1 MQVTVPIY
9 QRKRGGMTEWITLGL
24 AGFTR
29 RRTGAQQAKL
39 HQQLVDDLRKAI
51 ETAKPAELASFDLKK
66 GTQLRRVRIEITI
79 ADDGKRKRVSGI
91 IPLIVEPRAATAERN
106 IEIGYHPERQ
116 DEWFPIDPVAPL
128 EDQAST
134 WFQRA
139 WGELSVST
147 VDDLWSDGKDLVRA
161 LAFSAQP
168 QSLLDQIAGKR
179 KGLWDDLISETENTG
194 PTQKSK
200 PKRQG
205 MKVLPNLGV
214 DRTARR
220 SALEQPAGAPR
231 SPYREQL
238 QMLLGGPNKRST
250 IVVGPPGVGKTTLI
264 DVFLDDLLLFED
276 FVSHR
281 NLDKITHVWEIAGK
295 RIIAGMSYVGDW
307 EQRVSELLED
317 ARGRKIILYVPDLHA
332 FGRIGQARDSSRSIA
347 DVMRGPVAR
356 GEVIVIGEAT
366 EEQLARLEQ
375 DAPTFAS
382 LFARVHLPEASSEQT
397 FRMLLT
403 AARQLEAERNIAFEP
418 MALRTLLELGSALL
432 AQRALPGKALELLR
446 NVADEATARGA
457 GLQWVHPNNIMQHL
471 STRTGLPQAL
481 LDVNKPLPSHD
492 VERELTSRVI
502 GQAPAVRSATDLV
515 MRIRAGLTDP
525 RRPYGVYLF
534 TGPTGT
540 GKTELAKAIAKY
552 LYGSDERLLRFDM
565 GELAGPDAPSRL
577 IGDRWDPEGS
587 LTRAVHE
594 QPFCVVLFDE
604 IEKAHPSV
612 SNLFL
617 QLFDEG
623 RLTDAAGNTASF
635 KHAVIIMT
643 SNLGARREAK
653 VGFGE
658 DPRGVMQDIAHA
670 VRNFFPPEL
679 FNRIDEI
686 VPFAPLTQDVA
697 IEVAQKEL
705 TKLLARRG
713 VTARHIFVQANR
725 AVVERVAAEAFQQRD
740 GARSL
745 KRFLE
750 DRIGSLIGEEIAR
763 APAAMLRVLHLFASS
778 RGASDQPFR
787 VDQEALTEATAIDLR
802 SVLEPLL
809 DQPAEALIAHVQ
821 GLVAELEAIEQSPEL
836 AALADRIREALSGLS
851 RGEHEE
857 ADAVFRLD
865 GLRGLVR
872 SLNDRVESLL
882 VTSRELDHEALER
895 KHFSHETFESGSKFS
910 WVRRRL
916 RVLGGGQD
924 APDPRTRSSR
934 ALLGTIAEAAFLR
947 HALAA
952 AHDPTRHGVAIELQP
967 LGPGVPHT
975 RLLQPLL
982 AAYLGVLAPA
992 GAHRR
997 GDLDG
1002 WAIVGEDGVIEH
1014 GTVESA
1020 LTASVARRLTTPGR
1034 APVQIVF
1041 RAVGLCLLDLFEN
1054 ETGTH
1059 VLHDTLQAPAL
1070 VRVRALSVEPAT
1082 TARGLAEEYA
1092 FARAAWARAVDA
1104 APSPVNRLLPI
1115 VRSIARDPKG
1125 SGPSPYTIE
1134 DYRIAY
1140 VDTVWARSFGE
1151 ALQPIWLLK
1160 LSRATS

>member
-9 QRKRGGMTEWITLGL
+9 QRRRGGATEWITLGL
-24 AGFTR
+24 GPFTKR
-29 RRTGAQQAKL
+29 RVGAQQAKL
-39 HQQLVDDLRKAI
+39 HQQMIDELRKAI
-51 ETAKPAELASFDLKK
+51 ETARPADVIAFDLKK
-66 GTQLRRVRIEITI
+66 GTNLRRVRVEITI
-79 ADDGKRKRVSGI
+79 DDEGKRRRVSGI
-91 IPLIVEPRAATAERN
+91 IPLIVEPRAATSERN
-106 IEIGYHPERQ
+106 LEIAYHPDRQ
-116 DEWFPIDPVAPL
+116 DEWFPVDPLLSL
-128 EDQAST
+128 EDQANT

-139 WGELSVST
+139 WGELTSDV
-147 VDDLWSDGKDLVRA
+147 VEDLWSDGKDLVRA

-168 QSLLDQIAGKR
+168 QTLLDQIAGKR
-179 KGLWDDLISETENTG
+179 KGLWDDLINDEANTG
-194 PTQKSK
+194 PAQKSK

-264 DVFLDDLLLFED
+264 DVFLEDLLVLED
-276 FVSHR
+276 FTSHR
-281 NLDKITHVWEIAGK
+281 NLDKVTHVWELSGK

-307 EQRVSELLED
+307 EQRVTDLLDD
-317 ARGRKIILYVPDLHA
+317 ARGRRIILYVPDLHA

-356 GEVIVIGEAT
+356 GEVIIIGEAT

-382 LFARVHLPEASSEQT
+382 LFARVHLPEANTEQT

-403 AARQLEAERNIAFEP
+403 AARNLEAERPLAFEP

-446 NVADEATARGA
+446 NVADEASARGA
-457 GLQWVHPNNIMQHL
+457 GLQWVNPNNVMQHL
-471 STRTGLPQAL
+471 STRTGMPQAL
-481 LDVNKPLPSHD
+481 LDVNKPLQAEG
-492 VERELTSRVI
+492 VERELAARVT
-502 GQAPAVRSATDLV
+502 GQDAAVRSATQLV

-540 GKTELAKAIAKY
+540 GKTELAKAVAKY
-552 LYGSDERLLRFDM
+552 LYGSEERLLRFDM

-577 IGDRWDPEGS
+577 IGDRWDPEGL

-612 SNLFL
+612 LNLFL

-623 RLTDAAGNTASF
+623 RLTDAAGSTASF

-658 DPRGVMQDIAHA
+658 DPRGVMQDIAKA
-670 VRNFFPPEL
+670 VRDFFPPEL

-686 VPFAPLTQDVA
+686 VPFSPLTHDVA

-705 TKLLARRG
+705 GKLLGRRG

-763 APAAMLRVLHLFASS
+763 APAAMLRVLHLFAQASS
-778 RGASDQPFR
+778 EPFR
-787 VDQEALTEATAIDLR
+787 VEQEALTEATAIELH
-802 SVLEPLL
+802 SALEPLL
-809 DQPAEALIAHVQ
+809 DRPAEELFAHVQ
-821 GLVAELEAIEQSPEL
+821 SLLPELEAIEQSAAL
-836 AALADRIREALSGLS
+836 VALADRIREALSGLS
-851 RGEHEE
+851 RGEQDE

-865 GLRGLVR
+865 GMRGLVR
-872 SLNDRVESLL
+872 SLHDRVETLL
-882 VTSRELDHEALER
+882 VTSRELEHEALER
-895 KHFSHETFESGSKFS
+895 KHFSHEVFESGSKFA
-910 WVRRRL
+910 WQRRRL
-916 RVLGGGQD
+916 RVLAGGQD
-924 APDPRTRSSR
+924 VPDPRARSSR
-934 ALLGTIAEAAFLR
+934 ALLSTIAEAAFLR

-952 AHDPTRHGVAIELQP
+952 ADDASRHAVAIELVP

-982 AAYLGVLAPA
+982 AAYLNLLAPL

-1002 WAIVGEDGVIEH
+1002 WAVVSEDSVIEQG
-1014 GTVESA
+1014 GTESA
-1020 LTASVARRLTTPGR
+1020 LTAAVARRLTTPGK

-1041 RAVGLCLLDLFEN
+1041 RAVGLCLLDLFGG

-1059 VLHDTLQAPAL
+1059 VLNDTLQAPAL
-1070 VRVRALSVEPAT
+1070 VRVRALPVERTT
-1082 TARGLAEEYA
+1082 TAAKLAEEHA
-1092 FARAAWARAVDA
+1092 AARVAWARSIAQEGA
-1104 APSPVNRLLPI
+1104 APAPLNRLLPV
-1115 VRSIARDPKG
+1115 VRSISREPR
-1125 SGPSPYTIE
+1125 SGPAPHTIE

-1140 VDTVWARSFGE
+1140 VDTVWARSIAE

-1160 LSRATS
+1160 LSKEAR